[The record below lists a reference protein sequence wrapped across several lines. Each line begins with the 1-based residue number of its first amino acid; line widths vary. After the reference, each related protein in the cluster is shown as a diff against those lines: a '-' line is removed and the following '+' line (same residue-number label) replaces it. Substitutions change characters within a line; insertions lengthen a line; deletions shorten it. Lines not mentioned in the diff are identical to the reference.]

1 MTPTTRFGRYGLKGN
16 FMGFPAARIFGC
28 RFPHRPLDSFCR
40 IGHGFSTGR
49 FAPAKVQHRA
59 AKSAATVEPPR
70 IVGVTMDPLTAR
82 MRCLDLADSLCD
94 EDAGAADII
103 AVATTRWA
111 WVMEPFT
118 LEDVSSE
125 ENDDTAT
132 RQ

>member
-1 MTPTTRFGRYGLKGN
+1 LD
-16 FMGFPAARIFGC
+16 AASRTARLTVSAESDMVFLPGAL
-28 RFPHRPLDSFCR
+28 RLRKFN
-40 IGHGFSTGR
+40 T
-49 FAPAKVQHRA
+49 APPNPPQLLNH
-59 AKSAATVEPPR
+59 PR